1 MKVANSASMIAGL
14 LVAAL
19 GLVPL
24 LLIGGGSEP
33 EAAAPSTTTTQP
45 EPVVT
50 EVAVDPPP
58 IGDLDPRVSRVLY
71 AYDAATGVA
80 PGSADELPDEI
91 VKVLAYYDVT
101 LSVAEDG
108 E

>member
-1 MKVANSASMIAGL
+1 MKAANSASLIAGL

-24 LLIGGGSEP
+24 LLIARSAEP

-50 EVAVDPPP
+50 EVEVDPPQ

-71 AYDAATGVA
+71 AYNAATGVT
-80 PGSADELPDEI
+80 PGSADELPGEI

-108 E
+108 Q